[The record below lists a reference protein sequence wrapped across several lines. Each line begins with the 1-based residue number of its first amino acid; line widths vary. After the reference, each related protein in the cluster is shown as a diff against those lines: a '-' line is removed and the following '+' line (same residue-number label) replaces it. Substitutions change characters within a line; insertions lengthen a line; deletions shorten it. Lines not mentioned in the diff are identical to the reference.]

1 MFISEAYAQAA
12 SGAAAQP
19 GGLESMFSSFGVM
32 ILIFAVFWFLL
43 IRPQQKRQKEHKKMI
58 DALTTG
64 NEVITAGG
72 ICGKIVAA
80 EKVAKTKKL
89 MKLTI
94 DTGIDTRTV
103 VSGIAEYYTPEEVV
117 GQQVSILVNLEPKQ
131 LKGIESQ
138 GMILMAENA
147 DGSLAF
153 VRPDKEVKEG
163 AEIR

>member
-58 DALTTG
+58 DSLTTG

-80 EKVAKTKKL
+80 DENYINLQIAAVDDKPVVITFQRVAIQAVL
-89 MKLTI
+89 PL
-94 DTGIDTRTV
+94 
-103 VSGIAEYYTPEEVV
+103 
-117 GQQVSILVNLEPKQ
+117 
-131 LKGIESQ
+131 
-138 GMILMAENA
+138 
-147 DGSLAF
+147 SL
-153 VRPDKEVKEG
+153 
-163 AEIR
+163 IHI

>member
-58 DALTTG
+58 DSLTTG

-80 EKVAKTKKL
+80 DENYINLQIAAVDDKPVVITFQRVAIQAVL
-89 MKLTI
+89 P
-94 DTGIDTRTV
+94 TGTV
-103 VSGIAEYYTPEEVV
+103 TFSFSCASLIGRRVRLVEPVFCVV
-117 GQQVSILVNLEPKQ
+117 PTFMCRRKPAQ
-131 LKGIESQ
+131 
-138 GMILMAENA
+138 
-147 DGSLAF
+147 
-153 VRPDKEVKEG
+153 R
-163 AEIR
+163 

>member
-12 SGAAAQP
+12 SGASAQP

-80 EKVAKTKKL
+80 DENYINLQIAAVDDKPVVITFQRIAIQAVLPK
-89 MKLTI
+89 
-94 DTGIDTRTV
+94 GTV
-103 VSGIAEYYTPEEVV
+103 
-117 GQQVSILVNLEPKQ
+117 K
-131 LKGIESQ
+131 
-138 GMILMAENA
+138 
-147 DGSLAF
+147 F
-153 VRPDKEVKEG
+153 
-163 AEIR
+163 